1 MKGIKI
7 MIKNLIK
14 KLSKVFLAICGGM
27 IFSAA
32 VHAGPVPAG
41 FKPKNVHYVTL
52 PDGNIQCTIMKDD
65 GSEGFK
71 FLVWK
76 KTTINDDEV
85 KFEGKLRDIDIVV
98 IRRNTDAIILC
109 DDTTVKNMLSNP
121 DSMKEVQ
128 IYTTN
133 EKASLLINMFIVTG
147 VMSVA

>member
-1 MKGIKI
+1 
-7 MIKNLIK
+7 MIKNLTK

-41 FKPKNVHYVTL
+41 LKPKNAHYVTL
-52 PDGNIQCTIMKDD
+52 PDGNIQCIIMKGD

-98 IRRNTDAIILC
+98 IRRNNDFIVFC
-109 DDTTVKNMLSNP
+109 DDTTVKNMLLNP
-121 DSMKEVQ
+121 DLMGEVRT
-128 IYTTN
+128 YTTN
-133 EKASLLINMFIVTG
+133 EKVSLFINMCIVAG
-147 VMSVA
+147 AISVA